1 MIARLWWEW
10 IAATAVVYGV
20 FFVILVL
27 LDVDPRPVPL
37 LLLVSLLMAVLLLV
51 NTNLVAGGPDW
62 EVQSSHPVN
71 EPGQDA
77 RLGMYL
83 RVIGDHLD
91 AKSPD
96 GALRDRLAELAATRL
111 RQRHGIGLRDPG
123 ATDLLGRE
131 VTDILTGPPRRLGRG
146 EIEDAVRRIEGL

>member
-1 MIARLWWEW
+1 M
-10 IAATAVVYGV
+10 
-20 FFVILVL
+20 VL
-27 LDVDPRPVPL
+27 LDVDPRPGP
-37 LLLVSLLMAVLLLV
+37 VLLLV
-51 NTNLVAGGPDW
+51 ALVTAVLALVNINLVAGGPDW
-62 EVQSSHPVN
+62 EVHSSRPVN

-91 AKSPD
+91 AKVPD
-96 GALRDRLAELAATRL
+96 AGLRDRLAALATSRL

-123 ATDLLGRE
+123 ATDLLGPE
-131 VTDILTGPPRRLGRG
+131 VTDILTGPPRRLSRG